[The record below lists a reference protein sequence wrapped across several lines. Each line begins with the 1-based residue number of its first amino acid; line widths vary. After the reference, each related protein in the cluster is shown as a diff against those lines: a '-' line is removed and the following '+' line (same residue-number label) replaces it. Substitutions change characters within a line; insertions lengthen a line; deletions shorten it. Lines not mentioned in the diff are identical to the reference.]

1 MKSSEEYTKSHPDDI
16 EPMEGCQLDT
26 LSELSWP
33 SSSSSASTTPYVS
46 CKGDERLHRI
56 AVQLA
61 EALEKAK
68 SGEQTR
74 GKDIP
79 ADNVEKCPEKKVEK
93 KVNMDKVLPQHAT
106 RHHLFS
112 TQIVFCHEKRKIK
125 QTLDG
130 FPDQNKLFFVF
141 DPVHAVIILLCD
153 NLRYSILLRPSW
165 RLRLRNHF
173 PRVLSTRK
181 LSRLQRMRMTQRER
195 KGQNRIRRR
204 RIPKNALM

>member
-74 GKDIP
+74 G
-79 ADNVEKCPEKKVEK
+79 EKIFLLTMLKS
-93 KVNMDKVLPQHAT
+93 VL
-106 RHHLFS
+106 RRKSRRKS
-112 TQIVFCHEKRKIK
+112 TWIRFCHSMLLGIICFQPR
-125 QTLDG
+125 
-130 FPDQNKLFFVF
+130 LFF
-141 DPVHAVIILLCD
+141 AM
-153 NLRYSILLRPSW
+153 
-165 RLRLRNHF
+165 RNA
-173 PRVLSTRK
+173 K
-181 LSRLQRMRMTQRER
+181 
-195 KGQNRIRRR
+195 
-204 RIPKNALM
+204 